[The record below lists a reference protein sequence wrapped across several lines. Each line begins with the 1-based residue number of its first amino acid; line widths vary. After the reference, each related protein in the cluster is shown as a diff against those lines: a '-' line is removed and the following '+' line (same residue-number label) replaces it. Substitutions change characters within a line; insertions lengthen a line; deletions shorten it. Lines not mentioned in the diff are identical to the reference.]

1 MKPYSEHAQA
11 SIRMVNNPRLQNSI
25 RKLVEEN
32 GIDVVVETGTHD
44 GIGSTK
50 MLAEAYSGTL
60 KPRFFYTC
68 ELSFSKYKK
77 ARKNLKSYPFVQA
90 LWGRSVKLAEAIEF
104 IRNDEALQH
113 HEKYP
118 DVFIDR
124 PEDPAAF
131 YIKECQS
138 GFLSRKKAFLKYLD
152 PRYGFMRL
160 TQYQGEDLL
169 RTLLGRHL
177 GDRPLI
183 LLDSAGGIGYLEFK
197 IVKEVMRGHA
207 FWLLL
212 DDIHHLKHFRSFSE
226 IQSDP
231 SFQIIDHDAV
241 NGWVLAK
248 HTPSS
253 PAAS

>member
-1 MKPYSEHAQA
+1 MKPYSDHAQA
-11 SIRMVNNPRLQNSI
+11 SIRMVDNPHLKDSI

-32 GIDVVVETGTHD
+32 RIDVVVETGTHD

-50 MLAEAYSGTL
+50 MLAEAYAGTF

-77 ARKNLKSYPFVQA
+77 ACKNLKRYPFVKC
-90 LWGRSVKLAEAIEF
+90 LWGRTVKLAEAIEF
-104 IRNDEALQH
+104 IKTDEALQH

-118 DVFIDR
+118 DVFIDQ
-124 PEDPAAF
+124 PDDPASF

-138 GFLSRKKAFLKYLD
+138 GFFSRKKAFLKYLD
-152 PRYGFMRL
+152 PRYGFMRI
-160 TQYQGEDLL
+160 TRYQGEDLL
-169 RTLLGRHL
+169 RRLLHRHQ

-197 IVKEVMRGHA
+197 IVKEIMRGHV

-231 SFQIIDHDAV
+231 SFQIIAHDSI
-241 NGWVLAK
+241 NGWVLSK
-248 HTPSS
+248 YTP
-253 PAAS
+253 